1 VLKSDSAATDL
12 DLISY
17 LKAIPDARMRRG
29 IRIPA
34 WYLLLVAVLGILS
47 RCQSLRGLAR
57 FAIRHHSVLTE
68 VLGIELRRPPSDS
81 AFRYFFRQVDVA
93 ALCAA
98 IRDWTIAQ
106 IPGGAA
112 DLDQLVCDGKT
123 LRGSIEPTAGG
134 GSAFIAQ
141 VTLYSAALGVAISQA
156 CYATGENHERAVLKK
171 LLGELDLEGVL
182 IQADALH
189 TQKPFFNSSRSRAAV
204 RLMVLISTGSPS
216 RLRCRKLSIV
226 RPSGWRM
233 CPDEPKS
240 FQGMATLVIA
250 GVSWAR

>member
-1 VLKSDSAATDL
+1 MPETALPATDL
-12 DLISY
+12 DLISF

-47 RCQSLRGLAR
+47 RCQSLRDLER
-57 FAIRHHSVLTE
+57 FAIRHHGVLTE
-68 VLGIELRRPPSDS
+68 ALGIELRRPPSDS

-123 LRGSIEPTAGG
+123 LRGSIEPTDGG

-141 VTLYSAALGVAISQA
+141 VTLGSAPPSGVTQ
-156 CYATGENHERAVLKK
+156 EVLRPSP
-171 LLGELDLEGVL
+171 EGVQEQSGDDCL
-182 IQADALH
+182 EADCSA
-189 TQKPFFNSSRSRAAV
+189 PF
-204 RLMVLISTGSPS
+204 IHY
-216 RLRCRKLSIV
+216 
-226 RPSGWRM
+226 
-233 CPDEPKS
+233 EP
-240 FQGMATLVIA
+240 
-250 GVSWAR
+250 